1 MAFSDSVNCVVG
13 FPRWTDRVTWSGPGV
28 ASYPASNL
36 SVYPLS
42 QVWRSTG
49 LGADALMVVGSFD
62 RDRGVRLV
70 GVCNHNLT
78 LQAMMRVRLY
88 ERAPVAWTVNTA
100 TDVIT
105 ATGHALV
112 TGNSCVVYT
121 SYGGG
126 DALPTSSP
134 QIARGTVYYVGDVS
148 GSTLKL
154 FATQADALAGT
165 NAIDFSDAGT
175 GTHRIIGPILYDSDW
190 IEVWPP
196 VFPAAEY
203 SGSPEWEEDNWF
215 DGKYTA
221 EQLADTAWHRPVLL
235 DRIYLARAVTVEFDD
250 PDNAAGYVQAGVVE
264 VAQGTQ
270 LSLNI
275 SYGAELGFR
284 FRSVEVEAFGGAK
297 SFLRKNKPRIFSAQ
311 IEYLPDAESLAVIYE
326 LQRQLDVDVPF
337 LWVENP
343 AEPQQWLRKSFPV
356 RNAANTPGLRYA
368 APGLNGVTL
377 NLEEVL

>member
-1 MAFSDSVNCVVG
+1 MGFADSVNCVVG
-13 FPRWTDRVTWSGPGV
+13 FPRWTDRITWSGPGV
-28 ASYPASNL
+28 ASYPASNV

-88 ERAPVAWTVNTA
+88 ERAPVAWTVNTT

-112 TGNSCVVYT
+112 NGNSCIVYT
-121 SYGGG
+121 GYGGS
-126 DALPTSSP
+126 DALPTSTP
-134 QIARGTVYYVGDVS
+134 QIVRGTVYYVGSVS
-148 GSTLKL
+148 GSTFKL
-154 FATQADALAGT
+154 YTTQASALAGT
-165 NAIDFSDAGT
+165 GAIDFSTTGT
-175 GTHRIIGPILYDSDW
+175 GTHRIIGPILYDSDF

-203 SGSPEWEEDNWF
+203 SGSPEWEENNWW
-215 DGKYTA
+215 DGKYTT

-235 DRIYLARAVTVEFDD
+235 DRIYLARAMTVEFLD
-250 PDNAAGYVQAGVVE
+250 PDNPAGYVQAGVVE

-270 LSLNI
+270 LSVNF

-284 FRSVEVEAFGGAK
+284 FRSVEVEAFGGTK
-297 SFLRKNKPRIFSAQ
+297 SFLRKNKPRRFTAQ
-311 IEYLPDAESLAVIYE
+311 VENLPDGESLALIYE

-356 RNAANTPGLRYA
+356 RNRLDSTGIRYTSYASNTIL
-368 APGLNGVTL
+368 LS
-377 NLEEVL
+377 LEEVL